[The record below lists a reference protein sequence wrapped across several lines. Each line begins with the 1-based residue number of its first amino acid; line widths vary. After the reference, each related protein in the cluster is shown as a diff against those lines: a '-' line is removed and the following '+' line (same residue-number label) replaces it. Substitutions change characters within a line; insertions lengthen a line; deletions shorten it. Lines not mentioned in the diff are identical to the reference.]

1 MLYRDFGNTGIKV
14 STLGFG
20 AMRLPEV
27 EIKGKLQIEEEEAV
41 DIIQRAF
48 ELGVNY
54 VDTAYIYGEG
64 KSELVVGKAL
74 QGWRDRVYLSTKMPT
89 GMVEKT
95 ADYRRFLEE
104 ELKRLN
110 VEYID
115 FYHFH
120 DINEDTFRNT
130 VLKHN
135 LLKEAQKAKDE
146 GLIKH
151 ISFSFHD
158 KPEVMKRIIDV
169 GIFESV
175 LCQYNLLD
183 KSNEK
188 AMAYAKEKG
197 LGVAVMGPVGGGR
210 LVASGILDRILAGNV
225 KSTPELA
232 LRFVLANKNVSIALS
247 GMSNMTMVEENIKV
261 TGSSQPLTEEE
272 LRTIES
278 FIRERRKR
286 EEIPCNQCK
295 YCQPCPNSVAIPAI
309 FLSVN
314 YYNVYGLKEYAR
326 QLYRQIGAGDAIW
339 IVPGLAFKSGGQQ
352 ADACTECGECEEKC
366 PQKIQIM
373 KKLKEA
379 HKVLG

>member
-1 MLYRDFGNTGIKV
+1 MQYRDFGNTGIKV
-14 STLGFG
+14 SILGFG
-20 AMRLPEV
+20 AMRLPQV
-27 EIKGKLQIEEEEAV
+27 EIKGKYLIEQQESVE
-41 DIIQRAF
+41 IIQRAF

-54 VDTAYIYGEG
+54 VDTAYVYNEGE
-64 KSELVVGKAL
+64 SEVVVGKAL
-74 QGWRDRVYLSTKMPT
+74 QGWRDKVYLSTKMPT
-89 GMVEKT
+89 GMVQKKD
-95 ADYRRFLEE
+95 DYRRFLEE

-120 DINEDTFRNT
+120 DLNEHKFKNT

-158 KPEVMKRIIDV
+158 KPEIMKRIIDI

-183 KSNEK
+183 RSNEE
-188 AMAYAKEKG
+188 AMAYAKRKG
-197 LGVAVMGPVGGGR
+197 LGVAIMGPVGGGR
-210 LVASGILDRILAGNV
+210 LTVSGLLDKILGDKV

-232 LRFVLANKNVSIALS
+232 LKFVLANKNVSIALS
-247 GMSNMTMVEENIKV
+247 GMGNMRMVEKNVKV
-261 TGSSQPLTEEE
+261 ADSSEPLTKEE
-272 LRTIES
+272 LRAIES
-278 FIRERRKR
+278 FIKERRKR
-286 EEIPCNQCK
+286 EEIPCNLCK
-295 YCQPCPNSVAIPAI
+295 YCQPCPNNVAIPAI
-309 FLSVN
+309 FLSMN

-326 QLYRQIGAGDAIW
+326 ELYRQIGAGDAIW
-339 IVPGLAFKSGGQQ
+339 IIPELAFQSGGHQ
-352 ADACTECGECEEKC
+352 ADACKECGECQEKC
-366 PQKIQIM
+366 PQKIEIM
-373 KKLKEA
+373 ERLKEA

>member
-1 MLYRDFGNTGIKV
+1 MQYRSFGNTGVKV
-14 STLGFG
+14 SILGFG
-20 AMRLPEV
+20 SMRLPEV
-27 EIKGKLQIEEEEAV
+27 EIKGKYHVKEEESIE
-41 DIIQRAF
+41 IIQRAF
-48 ELGVNY
+48 QLGVNY
-54 VDTAYIYGEG
+54 IDSAYPYCHHQ
-64 KSELVVGKAL
+64 SDLVVGKAL
-74 QGWRDRVYLSTKMPT
+74 QGWRDKVYLSTKMPT
-89 GMVEKT
+89 WEVKKT
-95 ADYRRFLEE
+95 GDYHRFLEE
-104 ELKRLN
+104 QLKKLK

-120 DINEDTFRNT
+120 DLNEDRFKNT

-183 KSNEK
+183 RSNEE
-188 AMAYAKEKG
+188 AMAYARRKG

-210 LVASGILDRILAGNV
+210 LVASGILDRILGDKV

-232 LRFVLANKNVSIALS
+232 LRFVLANKNVSVALS
-247 GMSNMTMVEENIKV
+247 GMGNMRMVEENVKV
-261 TGSSQPLTEEE
+261 ADSSEPLTKEEF
-272 LRTIES
+272 RAIES

-286 EEIPCNQCK
+286 EEIPCNLCK
-295 YCQPCPNSVAIPAI
+295 YCQPCPNNVAIPAI
-309 FLSVN
+309 FLLMN

-326 QLYRQIGAGDAIW
+326 KLYRQIGAGDAIW
-339 IVPGLAFKSGGQQ
+339 IIPELAFESGGHQ
-352 ADACTECGECEEKC
+352 ADACVECGECEEKF
-366 PQKIQIM
+366 PQKIKIM
-373 KKLKEA
+373 ERLKEA